1 MSRQEEWRDRL
12 GVGTGGIDQVV
23 TGSAHS
29 FFFRRHPEKRKA
41 GCICG

>member
-1 MSRQEEWRDRL
+1 MERQVGGGDR
-12 GVGTGGIDQVV
+12 GIDQVV

-41 GCICG
+41 GCIRG